1 MKSPGETPV
10 AEMVQLP
17 VERVQL
23 RGVPTPEENV
33 TTLDGV
39 FAGVVVSATVTV
51 QVETPPILIE
61 VGVQTT
67 LVEVLSN

>member
-1 MKSPGETPV
+1 MKSPGKIPV

-17 VERVQL
+17 VERVQPT
-23 RGVPTPEENV
+23 GVPTPEENV